1 METLTLDAIELVDP
15 DLYAKRGYPHDAW
28 TLLRR
33 EAPVYRYERANVE
46 PFWVITR
53 HAEIVEISRQ
63 PELFR
68 NGQMLFL
75 ALKSEPIPEQP
86 LLSQIL
92 NMNPPEH
99 GEYRGVASSC
109 FTPRVLRERLA
120 ARIEELTTEV
130 IDQIADREEC
140 DFVTEVAAKLPV
152 AVIAEM
158 FGIPRSDWDLMF
170 HLSNAIVGAGD
181 SEYNRGRSMQESM
194 QQARMEFFQYFTKL
208 IEQRRKNPQDDVAS
222 ALANAQVQGGP
233 MPPFEQLSYF
243 ALLIIAG
250 NETTRNAISGGL
262 HAFVNH
268 PDQWMRLKYDP
279 SLALSAAEEVLRW
292 TSPIIHFVR
301 TATAETEL
309 RGHKIRAGDTVA
321 MFYPSANRDDTVFE
335 DPFKFDIGR
344 RPNRH
349 LAFGIGEHYCLGAN
363 LARLELQAMFRQLA
377 QRLESLEITGP
388 VGRLRANFVG
398 GIKHMPVR
406 YRMSA
411 AKKMHAAE

>member
-1 METLTLDAIELVDP
+1 
-15 DLYAKRGYPHDAW
+15 
-28 TLLRR
+28 
-33 EAPVYRYERANVE
+33 
-46 PFWVITR
+46 
-53 HAEIVEISRQ
+53 
-63 PELFR
+63 
-68 NGQMLFL
+68 
-75 ALKSEPIPEQP
+75 
-86 LLSQIL
+86 
-92 NMNPPEH
+92 
-99 GEYRGVASSC
+99 
-109 FTPRVLRERLA
+109 
-120 ARIEELTTEV
+120 
-130 IDQIADREEC
+130 
-140 DFVTEVAAKLPV
+140 
-152 AVIAEM
+152 
-158 FGIPRSDWDLMF
+158 
-170 HLSNAIVGAGD
+170 
-181 SEYNRGRSMQESM
+181 
-194 QQARMEFFQYFTKL
+194 
-208 IEQRRKNPQDDVAS
+208 
-222 ALANAQVQGGP
+222 
-233 MPPFEQLSYF
+233 
-243 ALLIIAG
+243 
-250 NETTRNAISGGL
+250 
-262 HAFVNH
+262 
-268 PDQWMRLKYDP
+268 MRLKYDP